1 MRKSQFK
8 SKSLSWFISF
18 LCISMLYL
26 FSETQENSTN
36 FLCSIA
42 LFFIHCNSDV
52 ENILFSL
59 HFAKIQSFSLALW
72 IWSLGD
78 KQGLCWGQWTRYCL
92 PTMVFC
98 WNFYEAWLGLHF
110 PSKTFYLYLFHLT
123 WAANLWIAF
132 SRSSMYLDPVENSL
146 VGFWSSV
153 WYCLANCW
161 CWLLCLAGLV
171 LAKHFASQTQAVKI
185 FLRRAGEEISRVFST
200 ALADRARGVTINSL
214 SLMELSLGENEDWG
228 NIPCDKA
235 LHSARSSRNADVCM
249 FVCLFVQST

>member
-1 MRKSQFK
+1 MRTAQSDQTARFK
-8 SKSLSWFISF
+8 SESLSWFISF
-18 LCISMLYL
+18 LCISIYSWEHRKIPRIFFVPSSPSSSFIAILMLKI
-26 FSETQENSTN
+26 S
-36 FLCSIA
+36 CS
-42 LFFIHCNSDV
+42 LSN
-52 ENILFSL
+52 
-59 HFAKIQSFSLALW
+59 FAKIKSFSLALW
-72 IWSLGD
+72 ICSLGD

-110 PSKTFYLYLFHLT
+110 PSKTFYLYLLHLT

-200 ALADRARGVTINSL
+200 ALADRPGRGCHHKL
-214 SLMELSLGENEDWG
+214 S
-228 NIPCDKA
+228 P
-235 LHSARSSRNADVCM
+235 
-249 FVCLFVQST
+249 